1 MVSAGWTIVFWL
13 SFLPRDKVG
22 SGSIAPRTAVS
33 LGGTR
38 CFGVMGTPCCD
49 WELLAKCLAFL
60 MCSLLPVCAQGG
72 HAGVLEEGSSIHC
85 SQPAWRERVWKQG
98 LAVQCEKSWE
108 VREGKCHWKQ
118 DCNYFFTLR
127 AVTCYFFPAPSSA
140 LLSA

>member
-22 SGSIAPRTAVS
+22 SGSIAPRAAVG
-33 LGGTR
+33 LGGTGF
-38 CFGVMGTPCCD
+38 FGVMRMPCCD

-60 MCSLLPVCAQGG
+60 TFSRHGCLRRAAPFAAVSLPGG
-72 HAGVLEEGSSIHC
+72 ES
-85 SQPAWRERVWKQG
+85 VWKQG
-98 LAVQCEKSWE
+98 LAVQQEKSWE
-108 VREGKCHWKQ
+108 VREGKCHWEQ

-127 AVTCYFFPAPSSA
+127 AVTRYYFPAPCSA